1 MNPSPQPCDRC
12 GQPTRYFWLAD
23 SEGKFLP
30 WCNFCVAAQVLGFI
44 QSGPVR
50 GLLASFARA
59 IDSGAPEDIRA
70 VSLALRGL
78 ATLLRDS
85 SAGQPPPVPE

>member
-1 MNPSPQPCDRC
+1 MDGPPHPCDRC
-12 GQPTRYFWLAD
+12 GQPTHYFWHAASQD
-23 SEGKFLP
+23 AYLP
-30 WCNFCVAAQVLGFI
+30 WCNFCVTAQVLSFI
-44 QSGPVR
+44 GSGRAR

-78 ATLLRDS
+78 ATLLHDS
-85 SAGQPPPVPE
+85 GTGQPTPPSE